1 MNEYKDDV
9 IDKDRYAA
17 VLEVEKA
24 EGFKEGIK
32 IKSMARGQLRRG
44 RPISEIM
51 EDSGWSQKEVENLKS
66 TLD

>member
-24 EGFKEGIK
+24 EGFKEG